1 MNTQTP
7 VNLNDLTPEQK
18 KQLLQEAKEDLK
30 VQKVKKAENYN
41 AFKEL
46 SAEFVSRNISPL
58 LDLHTLNEKAIL
70 SLFQDFEPVL
80 AIRKELY
87 GDKHQDSYTSTLPDG
102 SQSITIGHNV
112 IISFD
117 GTESEGVQKIKEYLA
132 TLASDDDNAKKLSAS
147 LNLLLKPNGK
157 TGMLKPNVVLQLN
170 ALRDQYNDENFD
182 EGIEI
187 IEKAQIFTRTTQYV
201 RGWAYVDD
209 AVGMRK
215 KLTFSFSV

>member
-1 MNTQTP
+1 MSTQKT
-7 VNLNDLTPEQK
+7 VRFQDLSPEQRT
-18 KQLLQEAKEDLK
+18 LFLQEAKALA
-30 VQKVKKAENYN
+30 KAEKAKKQDNYN

-46 SAEFVSRNISPL
+46 TAEFIARNINPL

-70 SLFQDFEPVL
+70 SLFKDFEPIL
-80 AIRKELY
+80 AIRKDLY
-87 GDKHQDSYTSTLPDG
+87 GDKPQDSYTSTLQDG
-102 SQSITIGHNV
+102 SQSITIGYNV

-117 GTESEGVQKIKEYLA
+117 GTESEGVQKIKNYLG

-157 TGMLKPNVVLQLN
+157 TGMLKPNVVLQLKV
-170 ALRDQYNDENFD
+170 LRDQYNNEDFD

-187 IEKAQIFTRTTQYV
+187 IEKAQIFNRTTQYV
-201 RGWAYVDD
+201 RGWAYVNGQ
-209 AVGMRK
+209 AGQRK

>member
-1 MNTQTP
+1 MSTENQ
-7 VNLNDLTPEQK
+7 VKLQDLTLEQK
-18 KQLLQEAKEDLK
+18 KQLLQEAKQDLK
-30 VQKVKKAENYN
+30 DQKLKKAENYT

-58 LDLHTLNEKAIL
+58 LDLHILNEKAIL

-87 GDKHQDSYTSTLPDG
+87 GDKPQDSYTSTLPDG

-201 RGWAYVDD
+201 RGWAYVNGE
-209 AVGMRK
+209 AGQRK